1 MKKIIIVLIAILLA
15 IPSVGFGENTDV
27 DVMIPSYDVKVNGVK
42 IDTAHS
48 QYPVLVYKGVTYFP
62 MTSDYL
68 SGIGLDL
75 KFSNTDGLKISKKN
89 DLSDLVQ
96 MFLGADNELGSN
108 VKAQIP
114 AFKIEVNGKV
124 IDNSTEEYPIL
135 SYKNITYFPMTWR
148 FAVTEFGWKT
158 TWSNTE
164 GFGINIVKE
173 VVNERKIKTTTE
185 IGELTDAVVKIEVIN
200 SKGEKSSG
208 SGFFYNNEGGIVT
221 NSHVLIGA
229 DKITIIDNDGKEYN
243 NDIKVKGYSIYQD
256 LVILDTKID
265 NPSHLTL
272 VDEISKIGNDVYA
285 IGSPYGLTNTLS
297 EGIVSAIE
305 KQYIQ
310 ITAAVSPGSSGGP
323 LLNEYGECVGVVV
336 AGIKE
341 GENIGMAIPSRMVL
355 NLNQK
360 SNLTIKEF
368 YNYVKNLDVVET
380 DDGLY
385 IGEVK
390 SNEFNGNGEFADLNG
405 HLYIGEFKDGKLV
418 GKGTFYF
425 ASGNIFSGSFV
436 DDAPEY
442 GTYTIYNDKS
452 GNISYTGPIEEWI
465 FHGKGKLVEGDG
477 AVYLGDFVE
486 GTKEGTGKYTFA
498 NGDVYEG
505 GFKDDEYNG
514 QGSLIYSNGGSYVG
528 GWSNGLRAGFGT
540 YTYSNGDVKSGNWEN
555 NELLE

>member
-75 KFSNTDGLKISKKN
+75 KFSNAEGLKISKKN

-96 MFLGADNELGSN
+96 MFLGADNELGSH

-114 AFKIEVNGKV
+114 AFGIGVNGKV

-173 VVNERKIKTTTE
+173 VVNERKKLTTTE
-185 IGELTDAVVKIEVIN
+185 IGELTDAVVKIEVSN
-200 SKGEKSSG
+200 SKGETASG

-221 NSHVLIGA
+221 NSHVILGA
-229 DKITIIDNDGKEYN
+229 EKITIIDNNGKKYTT
-243 NDIKVKGYSIYQD
+243 DINVKGYSLYQD
-256 LVILDTKID
+256 LAIIDTKIE
-265 NPSHLTL
+265 NSSHLKM
-272 VDEISKIGNDVYA
+272 VDETLKIGNDIYA

-297 EGIVSAIE
+297 EGIVSAID
-305 KQYIQ
+305 KRSIQ
-310 ITAAVSPGSSGGP
+310 VTAAVSPGSSGGP
-323 LLNEYGECVGVVV
+323 LLNEYGECVGVIV
-336 AGIKE
+336 AGIKD
-341 GENIGMAIPSRMVL
+341 GENIGMAIPSRMVI
-355 NLNQK
+355 NLNKK
-360 SNLTIKEF
+360 SNFTIKEF
-368 YNYVKNLDVVET
+368 YTYVKNLDVIET
-380 DDGLY
+380 EDGLY
-385 IGEVK
+385 IGETK
-390 SNEFNGNGEFADLNG
+390 NKEFNGNGEFADING
-405 HLYIGEFKDGKLV
+405 HIYIGEFKDSKLE
-418 GKGTFYF
+418 GKGTFYY
-425 ASGNIFSGSFV
+425 ASGSIFSGSFV
-436 DDAPEY
+436 NDDPEY
-442 GTYTIYNDKS
+442 GTYTYYNDKE
-452 GNISYTGPIEEWI
+452 GNVIYTGPMKDWD
-465 FHGKGKLVEGDG
+465 FHGKGKLIESDG
-477 AVYLGDFVE
+477 SVYLGDFVD
-486 GTKEGTGKYTFA
+486 GTKEGTGKYTLA

-514 QGSLIYSNGGSYVG
+514 QGSLNYSNGGSYVG

-555 NELLE
+555 NELVE